1 MIKAWNKYP
10 NDKKYPSLDYID
22 KLFEKAKGEFEE
34 TEASFE
40 EYREKYSEKI
50 KWMIYVGV

>member
-22 KLFEKAKGEFEE
+22 KLFEKAKEEFDE
-34 TEASFE
+34 TEASFK

-50 KWMIYVGV
+50 KK